1 MSLETVDINTEEGKL
16 LLASLCLIST
26 TFRTNKTPYEIFDEV
41 EELRGKM
48 FEEEKTNNDM
58 SFENLDKELDELDE
72 IEFYRV
78 VEAKI
83 SLLRK
88 LRQEPIDL
96 DLMNDEQI
104 MEKYNDKI
112 FGHYYRQI
120 FEARQRF
127 RSEVVEINRQMK
139 DVAKEEMKKILK

>member
-1 MSLETVDINTEEGKL
+1 MTLETINLNTEEGKF
-16 LLASLCLIST
+16 LLASMCIIST
-26 TFRTNKTPYEIFDEV
+26 TFRTDKTVYEIFDEV
-41 EELRGKM
+41 EELRNKM
-48 FEEEKTNNDM
+48 YDDEKINEDM

-78 VEAKI
+78 VEAKM

-96 DLMNDEQI
+96 DLLNDEQL
-104 MEKYNDKI
+104 MEKFNDKI

-120 FEARQRF
+120 FESRQRF
-127 RSEVVEINRQMK
+127 RSEVCEINRQMK